1 MSNITAYKCK
11 SCGLV
16 MYPHHFRCLQCH
28 KREFEEI
35 TPSEKGKLLTF
46 TIVEQLPWGF
56 DERGRVLGVVEF
68 DNGVKA
74 LGVILAESPKIGM
87 KLKAGWDSVR
97 MIGDQKVYGLTFE
110 PA

>member
-1 MSNITAYKCK
+1 MNNITAYKCK
-11 SCGLV
+11 KCGLV

-28 KREFEEI
+28 AREFEEI

-46 TIVEQLPWGF
+46 TIVEQLPWGI

-68 DNGVKA
+68 DNAAKA
-74 LGVILAESPKIGM
+74 LGVIRADNPKIGM
-87 KLKAGWDSVR
+87 KLKAGWDIVR
-97 MIGDQKVYGLTFE
+97 VIGGEDVYGLTFE

>member
-11 SCGLV
+11 QCGLV
-16 MYPHHFRCLQCH
+16 MYPHHLRCLKCH
-28 KREFEEI
+28 AREFEEI
-35 TPSEKGKLLTF
+35 IPSENGKLVTF
-46 TIVEQLPWGF
+46 TVVEQLPWGM

-74 LGVILAESPKIGM
+74 LGVILTDKPKLGM

-97 MIGDQKVYGLTFE
+97 VIGGEKVYGLTFE